1 MRPPSAYGRVVTRLG
16 WVRKSRVALE
26 GWGVG
31 RVLRARSWIPG
42 DNQKYP
48 HLIPLMFAPLG
59 YARLMT
65 ENSPVLITGYSS
77 SNVATLPGTQARSL
91 VLAWLVEYPSQRTR
105 EAYRADLEA
114 FASWLGEQ
122 GAGELL
128 EVTRPVVALYAR
140 YLGEAAKYSLATQ
153 ARKLSALSSF
163 YGYAEEVGAIA
174 SNPAGRVRRP
184 RIPKDPAGLGLTL
197 DYGPRL
203 LAAADDMTA
212 AHRGLVALSYLCG
225 LRVSE
230 ALAVSTQDF
239 REEAGHRVLRVIGK
253 GEKLRLVPLSPQA
266 WRWLEELHDAANPG
280 RPLLRDSE
288 GRPLNRFQA
297 RRMVEAMRKKA
308 GLTEPMTT
316 HDLRRSAATGALEAG
331 APIHR
336 VQEFLGHASPVTTQR
351 YLRHRDVLDNSA
363 AYELGRALSER
374 KAVGE

>member
-1 MRPPSAYGRVVTRLG
+1 
-16 WVRKSRVALE
+16 
-26 GWGVG
+26 
-31 RVLRARSWIPG
+31 
-42 DNQKYP
+42 
-48 HLIPLMFAPLG
+48 MFAPFG
-59 YARLMT
+59 YLRDMT
-65 ENSPVLITGYSS
+65 ENLPVLIAGYSS
-77 SNVATLPGTQARSL
+77 GNLEALPSTQARTL
-91 VLAWLVEYPSQRTR
+91 VFSWLVEFRSERTR
-105 EAYRADLEA
+105 EAYRSDLEA
-114 FASWLGEQ
+114 FAGWLVEH
-122 GAGELL
+122 GAGDLL
-128 EVTRPVVALYAR
+128 EVSRPVVALYAR
-140 YLGEAAKYSLATQ
+140 YLGEVAKYSLATQ

-163 YGYAEEVGAIA
+163 YAYAEEAGKIPANPVGK
-174 SNPAGRVRRP
+174 RLRP
-184 RIPKDPAGLGLTL
+184 KVPKDPAGLGLTL

-203 LAAADDMTA
+203 LAAAEEMSA

-230 ALAVSTQDF
+230 ALSVSTQDF
-239 REEAGHRVLRVIGK
+239 REEAGHRVLRIIGK
-253 GEKLRLVPLSPQA
+253 GEKPRQVPVTPQA
-266 WRWLEELHDAANPG
+266 WRWLEELLDPANPG
-280 RPLLRDSE
+280 ETLLRDSE

-308 GLTEPMTT
+308 GLPERMTT

>member
-1 MRPPSAYGRVVTRLG
+1 MGCH
-16 WVRKSRVALE
+16 
-26 GWGVG
+26 
-31 RVLRARSWIPG
+31 WIPG
-42 DNQKYP
+42 DKQNHP
-48 HLIPLMFAPLG
+48 HLIPLMFAPFG
-59 YARLMT
+59 YHGAMT
-65 ENSPVLITGYSS
+65 ETLPVLIGGYSS
-77 SNVATLPGTQARSL
+77 GNLEALPGTQARNL
-91 VLAWLVEYPSQRTR
+91 VLAWLVEYPSERTR

-114 FASWLGEQ
+114 FAAWLAEH
-122 GAGELL
+122 GAGDLL
-128 EVTRPVVALYAR
+128 AVTRPVVALYAR

-163 YGYAEEVGAIA
+163 YGYAEECGAITA
-174 SNPAGRVRRP
+174 NPAGRVRRP
-184 RIPKDPAGLGLTL
+184 KIPKDPAGLGLTL

-203 LAAADDMTA
+203 LAAAEEMSA
-212 AHRGLVALSYLCG
+212 AHRALVALSYLCG

-253 GEKLRLVPLSPQA
+253 GEKVRVVPLSPQA
-266 WRWLEELHDAANPG
+266 WRWLQDLLDPADPS

-308 GLTEPMTT
+308 GLPERMTT